1 VEREKERETVPE
13 REREWDRWSQRERE
27 RGMVEPS
34 IKLVIRLLK
43 NIYYVSS
50 SIRDH
55 HPSMSPL
62 SGGETEFDSKEI
74 LRSPTAL
81 R

>member
-1 VEREKERETVPE
+1 
-13 REREWDRWSQRERE
+13 
-27 RGMVEPS
+27 MVEPS